1 MKDHERE
8 SVEQV
13 LMRLFVDLEAGIGYD
28 DLLAEAINDIYDAL
42 EVQV

>member
-1 MKDHERE
+1 MKRE

-13 LMRLFVDLEAGIGYD
+13 LMRLFADLEAGICYD
-28 DLLAEAINDIYDAL
+28 DLLADAVDDIFDAL

>member
-8 SVEQV
+8 SIEQV
-13 LMRLFVDLEAGIGYD
+13 LMRLFADLEAGIGYD
-28 DLLAEAINDIYDAL
+28 DLLAEAVNDIFDAL

>member
-1 MKDHERE
+1 MKRE

-13 LMRLFVDLEAGIGYD
+13 LMRLFADLEAGIGYD
-28 DLLAEAINDIYDAL
+28 DLLADAVDDIFNAL

>member
-1 MKDHERE
+1 MKRE

-13 LMRLFVDLEAGIGYD
+13 LMRLFADLEAGVGYD
-28 DLLAEAINDIYDAL
+28 DLLADAVEDIYDAL

>member
-1 MKDHERE
+1 MKRE

-13 LMRLFVDLEAGIGYD
+13 LMRLFADLEAGVGYD
-28 DLLAEAINDIYDAL
+28 DLLAEAVNDIFDAL